1 MNPIT
6 RKRIM
11 NLMEER
17 NIKQLTL
24 ASDLG
29 MTQASLSRNLN
40 GVHEPKAETIEKIA
54 NYFNVSVDYLLGNTD
69 DRKSNSNVENI
80 DIAFFN
86 QHGIVSDEQ
95 KREIESFIEYVK
107 KKNDK

>member
-1 MNPIT
+1 MNNL
-6 RKRIM
+6 RKLRK
-11 NLMEER
+11 E
-17 NIKQLTL
+17 KGLTL
-24 ASDLG
+24 IEL
-29 MTQASLSRNLN
+29 
-40 GVHEPKAETIEKIA
+40 AEMIHINKSSIA
-54 NYFNVSVDYLLGNTD
+54 RYETGISTMDADVIKTFTDFYKVSADYLLGNEEEKENLT
-69 DRKSNSNVENI
+69 NV